1 MTERDRARQRDQ
13 HRSIVERIES
23 IAAWRMEREQQD
35 MYGLG
40 PEVAARSRRSAE
52 GLLELAGYVRDLDPA
67 DGRLV
72 RLGALA
78 FYHEQF
84 DPGATMLHELGRFRF
99 HDASA
104 TIPGF
109 VDRMVE
115 LAALD
120 ASERDEFG
128 GPQVPGDNPW
138 RPGWLNPDEEE
149 DNW

>member
-1 MTERDRARQRDQ
+1 MTERERQQKRA
-13 HRSIVERIES
+13 IVERIES
-23 IAAWRMEREQQD
+23 IAEWRTEREQQD

-40 PEVAARSRRSAE
+40 PEVAARSRRSAD
-52 GLLELAGYVRDLDPA
+52 GLHELAAYIDALAPN

-72 RLGALA
+72 RLGHLA
-78 FYHEQF
+78 FSHERF

-104 TIPGF
+104 TVPSF

-120 ASERDEFG
+120 ASERDELG

>member
-1 MTERDRARQRDQ
+1 MTERERTRQQDQ
-13 HRSIVERIES
+13 QRSIVERVES
-23 IAAWRMEREQQD
+23 IAAWRTEREQQD

-40 PEVAARSRRSAE
+40 PEVAARSRRSAD
-52 GLLELAGYVRDLDPA
+52 GLLELATYIGALAPN

-72 RLGALA
+72 RLGHLA
-78 FYHEQF
+78 FSHERF

-99 HDASA
+99 HDASV

-120 ASERDEFG
+120 ASERDELG

-138 RPGWLNPDEEE
+138 RPGWLNSDEEE

>member
-1 MTERDRARQRDQ
+1 VTERERERRQ
-13 HRSIVERIES
+13 SIVERIES
-23 IAAWRMEREQQD
+23 IAAWRTEREQQD
-35 MYGLG
+35 MVGLG

-72 RLGALA
+72 RLGSLA
-78 FYHEQF
+78 FYHNRF

-104 TIPGF
+104 TMSGF

-120 ASERDEFG
+120 ASERDALG

-138 RPGWLNPDEEE
+138 TPGWLNPDEEE

>member
-1 MTERDRARQRDQ
+1 VAERDRDRQR
-13 HRSIVERIES
+13 SMVERIES
-23 IAAWRMEREQQD
+23 IAVWRRGREQQD

-40 PEVAARSRRSAE
+40 PEVAARSHRSAD
-52 GLLELAGYVRDLDPA
+52 GLLELAAFIRNLDPN

-72 RLGALA
+72 RLGHLA
-78 FYHEQF
+78 FHHEHF

-99 HDASA
+99 HDESA

-109 VDRMVE
+109 VERMVE

-120 ASERDEFG
+120 ASERDEPG

-138 RPGWLNPDEEE
+138 TPGWLNLDEEE

>member
-1 MTERDRARQRDQ
+1 MAERDRQ
-13 HRSIVERIES
+13 RSIVERIES
-23 IAAWRMEREQQD
+23 IAKWRKEREQLD

-40 PEVAARSRRSAE
+40 PEVAARSHRSAD
-52 GLLELAGYVRDLDPA
+52 GLLELASYIRALDPN

-72 RLGALA
+72 RLGHLA
-78 FYHEQF
+78 FAHEQF

-109 VDRMVE
+109 VDRMIE

-120 ASERDEFG
+120 ASERDELG

-138 RPGWLNPDEEE
+138 TPGWLNPDEEE